1 MKIPKTTNPL
11 ISCLCPT
18 KNDLSMVRTAI
29 DCFNKQTYPN
39 KELILV
45 TDETNPFLEILE
57 TFVSDDIKLFKAPRG
72 SVIGKLRNIS
82 VDNANGKYI
91 ATWDDDDISFNDRLT
106 EQYNSIIKSGKE
118 VCYLT
123 NTLIKDNISNIV
135 GLSRRGL
142 CIDCTMFA
150 LKKTF
155 PRYNDEASYPNVEDV
170 PVKKHYI
177 KKGQIIWLNKPH
189 LYLYNIHEKNT
200 CAYTIQKKW
209 IDIII

>member
-1 MKIPKTTNPL
+1 MNNPL

-18 KNDLSMVRTAI
+18 KNDPSMVKEAI
-29 DCFNKQTYPN
+29 ECFNNQTYAN

-45 TDETNPFLEILE
+45 TDEKNPYLEILE
-57 TFVSDDIKLFKAPRG
+57 TFVCDNIKLIKAPEG

-82 VDNANGKYI
+82 VDNASGEYI
-91 ATWDDDDISFNDRLT
+91 ATWDDDDISFEDRLT
-106 EQYNSIIKSGKE
+106 EQYNSIIKSNKE

-123 NTLIKDNISNIV
+123 NTLIKDKTNNTV
-135 GLSRRGL
+135 GLSKKGL
-142 CIDCTMFA
+142 CVDCTMLA

-170 PVKKHYI
+170 PVKKNYI
-177 KKGQIIWLNKPH
+177 KRRQITWLNKPH
-189 LYLYNIHEKNT
+189 LYLYNIHGKNT
-200 CAYTIQKKW
+200 CTYTIQKNW